1 MESRKDKHQKPKK
14 SAKSTDLTKS
24 PASQSGKKRWWKT
37 KGFKWTVGVIAI
49 LIVAII
55 GFYAYY
61 IGSFLNDIQQGK
73 KDPNQTLVEVEK
85 WSGTDPVNIVLLGVD
100 NRDNDEHPRSDSIVV
115 VSINPKTKKAKVMS
129 VMRDLW
135 YKIPDDYGYE
145 KINAAHALGGPDL
158 TIRTLKDLLQIPIHY
173 YAKTD
178 FQGFIGIVD
187 AVGGVEVDVE
197 KPLHYADD
205 GVYDINLEQGLQ
217 MLDGKKALMYV
228 RFRHDAL
235 SDFARTER
243 QRKFMVALADKM
255 ATPTALVKLPKILDA
270 IKPYLETNITSGD
283 MLKLGSLALE
293 VDSSNIETL
302 QVPPPDT
309 FKSGWA
315 GGGQSVLLPNVYEV
329 RKAVYEFLGLDVS
342 KIVEDEEDQPQEY
355 YQPDPV
361 VPANPNVDPE
371 PNQPAVDPDDVNP
384 LPNGGTAPGGG
395 TTTPGGGT
403 TTPGGGTTTPGGGT
417 TTPGGGTTTPG
428 GGTTTPGGGTTT
440 PGGGTT
446 TPGGG
451 TTTPG
456 GGTTTPG
463 GGTTTPGGGTTTPG
477 GGTTTPGGG
486 TTTPGGGTTT
496 PGGGTTAPGTGT
508 SSGQALPGTVL
519 PGGTGV
525 TIPAS

>member
-1 MESRKDKHQKPKK
+1 MESRKDKHRKTKVKPP
-14 SAKSTDLTKS
+14 TPPD
-24 PASQSGKKRWWKT
+24 GKKPRFWKT
-37 KGFKWTVGVIAI
+37 KKFKWTASI
-49 LIVAII
+49 LAVLLLTII
-55 GFYAYY
+55 GVYAYY
-61 IGSFLNDIQQGK
+61 IGSFINDIQQGHQNPEQK
-73 KDPNQTLVEVEK
+73 LVEVET

-100 NRDNDEHPRSDSIVV
+100 NRDNDPNPRSDSIVLV
-115 VSINPKTKKAKVMS
+115 TIDPKTKKAKVMS

-158 TIRTLKDLLQIPIHY
+158 TIRTLKDMLQIPIHY

-187 AVGGVEVDVE
+187 AVGGVELDVE

-205 GVYDINLEQGLQ
+205 GVYDIHLDQGLQ
-217 MLDGKKALMYV
+217 LLDGKKALMYV

-255 ATPTALVKLPKILDA
+255 ATPSTLLKIPKILDA

-283 MLKLGSLALE
+283 MLKLARLALE
-293 VDSSNIETL
+293 VDSSKIETL

-315 GGGQSVLLPNVYEV
+315 GGGQSVLLPNVYEL
-329 RKAVYEFLGLDVS
+329 RKAVYQFLELDVT
-342 KIVEDEEDQPQEY
+342 KLKEDTDSQPQEY

-361 VPANPNVDPE
+361 VPANPNVQPDTPEVPVDPE
-371 PNQPAVDPDDVNP
+371 KINP
-384 LPNGGTAPGGG
+384 LPNGGNAPGGTTQPGGGTTQPGGG

-463 GGTTTPGGGTTTPG
+463 GGTTTPGGGTTPPG
-477 GGTTTPGGG
+477 GGTTQPGGG
-486 TTTPGGGTTT
+486 TTPPSGGGT
-496 PGGGTTAPGTGT
+496 
-508 SSGQALPGTVL
+508 ALPGTVL
-519 PGGTGV
+519 PGGAGI
-525 TIPAS
+525 TIPQSS